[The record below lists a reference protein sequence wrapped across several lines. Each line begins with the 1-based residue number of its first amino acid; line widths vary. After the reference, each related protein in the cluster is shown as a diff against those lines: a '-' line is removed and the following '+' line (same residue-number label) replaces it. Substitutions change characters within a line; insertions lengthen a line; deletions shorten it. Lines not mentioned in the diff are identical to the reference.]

1 LTGLV
6 IDASASL
13 AWLLGDEINEAAVS
27 ALARVVEEGAAA
39 PSLWRLEVANALSI
53 AVRRGRCDEAFVDA
67 ALANLD
73 ELGVEID
80 AETAAHA
87 WGQTLHLA
95 RAETLTVYDASYLEL
110 ALRLGVP
117 MVSADAELIS
127 AARRRGLG
135 AMAI

>member
-1 LTGLV
+1 V
-6 IDASASL
+6 Q
-13 AWLLGDEINEAAVS
+13 V
-27 ALARVVEEGAAA
+27 
-39 PSLWRLEVANALSI
+39 
-53 AVRRGRCDEAFVDA
+53 
-67 ALANLD
+67 
-73 ELGVEID
+73 D

-87 WGQTLHLA
+87 WGQTLDLA

-135 AMAI
+135 AVAI